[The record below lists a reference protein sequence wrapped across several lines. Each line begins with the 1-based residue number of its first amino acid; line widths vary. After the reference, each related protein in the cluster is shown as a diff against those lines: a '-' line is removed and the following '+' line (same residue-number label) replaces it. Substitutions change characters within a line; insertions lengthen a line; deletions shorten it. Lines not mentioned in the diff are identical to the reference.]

1 VTRRMVRASVAQ
13 LRYILW
19 DHDGVLVDTEEWY
32 FQATRRAQAEVGV
45 DLKRAD
51 YQEFRA
57 RGKTAWDMAR
67 QAGVAEPVIAHHR
80 AHRDTYYQEYLRREE
95 IAIPG
100 VEEVLALLKDRYK
113 MAIVTTSKRADF
125 DLIHRSR
132 SIVKHME
139 FVLTVE
145 DYEKEK
151 PSPEP
156 YLSALRR
163 FGAAPEEAVVV
174 EDSAQGLKAARA
186 AGIECIIIRNH
197 FFADA
202 HDFTGAGRVIASI
215 RELPELLSGWRVAA
229 PARDA

>member
-1 VTRRMVRASVAQ
+1 MAQ
-13 LRYILW
+13 PRYIFW

-32 FQATRRAQAEVGV
+32 FQATRRALSEVGV
-45 DLKRAD
+45 DLQRAD
-51 YQEFRA
+51 YHEFRA
-57 RGKTAWDMAR
+57 RGQTAWDLAR
-67 QAGVAEPVIAHHR
+67 QAGVPEPVIAQHR
-80 AHRDTYYQEYLRREE
+80 AHRDAYYQEYLLREE

-113 MAIVTTSKRADF
+113 MAIVTTSKRTDF
-125 DLIHRSR
+125 DLIHRLR
-132 SIVKHME
+132 SIVKYME

-163 FGAAPEEAVVV
+163 FGIAPGAAVVV
-174 EDSAQGLKAARA
+174 EDSEQGLKAAQA

-202 HDFTGAGRVIASI
+202 HDFAGARRVIASI
-215 RELPELLSGWRVAA
+215 RELPEVLSAWHVAA
-229 PARDA
+229 PVA

>member
-1 VTRRMVRASVAQ
+1 MTRRTARVTVAQ
-13 LRYILW
+13 PRYIFW

-32 FQATRRAQAEVGV
+32 FQATQRALAEVGV
-45 DLKRAD
+45 DLQRAD
-51 YQEFRA
+51 YHKFRA
-57 RGKTAWDMAR
+57 RGETAWNLAR
-67 QAGVAEPVIAHHR
+67 QTGVAEPVIAQHR
-80 AHRDTYYQEYLRREE
+80 AHRDTYYQEFLRRED

-113 MAIVTTSKRADF
+113 MAIVTTSKRTDF

-132 SIVKHME
+132 SIVKYME

-163 FGAAPEEAVVV
+163 FGAAPAEAIVV
-174 EDSAQGLKAARA
+174 EDSEQGLKAARA

-202 HDFTGAGRVIASI
+202 HDFAGARHVIASI
-215 RELPELLSGWRVAA
+215 RELPKVLSAWHVAA
-229 PARDA
+229 KAT

>member
-1 VTRRMVRASVAQ
+1 MAQ
-13 LRYILW
+13 LRYIFW

-32 FQATRRAQAEVGV
+32 FHATRRALAEVGV
-45 DLKRAD
+45 NLQRAD
-51 YQEFRA
+51 YRDFRA
-57 RGKTAWDMAR
+57 RGETAWDLSR
-67 QAGVAEPVIAHHR
+67 QAGVAEPVIAQHR
-80 AHRDTYYQEYLRREE
+80 AHRDAYYQEYLLRDD

-113 MAIVTTSKRADF
+113 MAIVTTSKRTDF

-132 SIVKHME
+132 SIVKYME

-156 YLSALRR
+156 YLSALKR
-163 FGAAPEEAVVV
+163 FGAAPSEAMVV
-174 EDSAQGLKAARA
+174 EDSEQGLKAAQA

-202 HDFTGAGRVIASI
+202 HDFAGARRVIASI
-215 RELPELLSGWRVAA
+215 RELPKVLSAWHVAA
-229 PARDA
+229 TAT

>member
-1 VTRRMVRASVAQ
+1 MAQ
-13 LRYILW
+13 LRYIFW

-32 FQATRRAQAEVGV
+32 FHATQRALAEVGV
-45 DLKRAD
+45 NLQLSD
-51 YQEFRA
+51 YHEFRA
-57 RGKTAWDMAR
+57 RGQTAWDLAR

-80 AHRDTYYQEYLRREE
+80 AHRDAYYQEYLGREAIE
-95 IAIPG
+95 IPG

-113 MAIVTTSKRADF
+113 MAIVTTSKRTDF

-145 DYEKEK
+145 DYEREK

-156 YLSALRR
+156 YLLALKRIG
-163 FGAAPEEAVVV
+163 GAPGEAIVV
-174 EDSAQGLKAARA
+174 EDSEQGLKAARA
-186 AGIECIIIRNH
+186 AGIECIIVRNH

-202 HDFTGAGRVIASI
+202 HDFAGACRVIASI
-215 RELPELLSGWRVAA
+215 RELPSVLSGWRPAA
-229 PARDA
+229 PAT

>member
-1 VTRRMVRASVAQ
+1 VAQ
-13 LRYILW
+13 PRYIFW

-32 FQATRRAQAEVGV
+32 FQATRRALAEVGV
-45 DLKRAD
+45 NLQRAD

-57 RGKTAWDMAR
+57 RGETAWKLAR
-67 QAGVAEPVIAHHR
+67 QAQVAEPVIAQHR
-80 AHRDTYYQEYLRREE
+80 AHRDAYYQEYLLREE

-100 VEEVLALLKDRYK
+100 VEEVLALLQDRFK
-113 MAIVTTSKRADF
+113 MAIVTTSRRADF

-132 SIVKHME
+132 SIVKYME

-145 DYEKEK
+145 DYQKEK

-163 FGAAPEEAVVV
+163 FGAAPNEAIVV
-174 EDSAQGLKAARA
+174 EDSEQGLKAARA
-186 AGIECIIIRNH
+186 AGIECVIIRNY

-202 HDFTGAGRVIASI
+202 HDFAGARHVIASI
-215 RELPELLSGWRVAA
+215 RELPKVLSDWHAAA
-229 PARDA
+229 PVT